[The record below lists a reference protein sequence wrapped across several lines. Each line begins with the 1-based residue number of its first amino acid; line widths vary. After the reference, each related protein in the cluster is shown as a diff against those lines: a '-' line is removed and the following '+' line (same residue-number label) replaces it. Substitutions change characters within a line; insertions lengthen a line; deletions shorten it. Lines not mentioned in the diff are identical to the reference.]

1 MDPDPDA
8 ELMLRLQGGEDGALD
23 ALMGRW
29 QAPLAGHLYRH
40 LGNQAEA
47 LDLAQETFVRLYEAR
62 ARYQPD
68 RKFSTW
74 LFAIAMN
81 LCRNRL
87 RWRSRH
93 PVVPLEEAGEGEGA
107 LWEVP
112 LAENLQPSPADELA
126 RRELV
131 QAVREAV
138 LRLPEALRAPLL
150 LAEYEGMSHREIAS
164 VLNCSEKAVET
175 RLYRARR
182 ALRERLVER
191 GSVG

>member
-1 MDPDPDA
+1 MQPDPDA
-8 ELMLRLQGGEDGALD
+8 ELMLRLKGGEDAALD
-23 ALMGRW
+23 ALMARW
-29 QAPLAGHLYRH
+29 QAPLARHLYRH

-81 LCRNRL
+81 LCRNLL

-93 PVVPLEEAGEGEGA
+93 PVVPLDEAGGDEGVP
-107 LWEVP
+107 WEVP
-112 LAENLQPSPADELA
+112 MAENLQPSPADELA

-138 LRLPEALRAPLL
+138 LGLPEALRAPLL
-150 LAEYEGMSHREIAS
+150 LAEYEGMSHREIAE

-182 ALRERLVER
+182 ELRERLVER